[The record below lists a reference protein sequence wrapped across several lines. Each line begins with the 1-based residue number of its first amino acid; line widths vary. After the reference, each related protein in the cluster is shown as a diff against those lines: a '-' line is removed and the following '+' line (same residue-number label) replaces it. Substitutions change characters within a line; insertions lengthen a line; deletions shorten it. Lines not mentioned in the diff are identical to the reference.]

1 MTQEIV
7 PRLWGLAH
15 ATASEP
21 TATALGDASEN
32 TSPRA
37 LAARDGAGQTDSGQ
51 FPGLLVASLTDGG
64 RAYQPVHSLASAAL
78 SSAARFLNLPCL

>member
-1 MTQEIV
+1 MTRR
-7 PRLWGLAH
+7 RLFRGSGARSRYRTWGRLR
-15 ATASEP
+15 
-21 TATALGDASEN
+21 N

-37 LAARDGAGQTDSGQ
+37 LAARDGAGQTDSDQ